1 MSQLSPQPNL
11 VKTRA
16 FQLALV
22 FNWACMGVGVWT
34 YLTFNQELP
43 FVLIIL
49 LGGLPMLFVI
59 LRYTARIKAAK
70 ATAASNPKIV
80 E

>member
-1 MSQLSPQPNL
+1 MSQPSPQPNL

-22 FNWACMGVGVWT
+22 FNWACMGAGVWT

-49 LGGLPMLFVI
+49 LGGLPMLLVI
-59 LRYTARIKAAK
+59 LRYTAQIKAAK
-70 ATAASNPKIV
+70 AAAASNPKIV

>member
-1 MSQLSPQPNL
+1 
-11 VKTRA
+11 
-16 FQLALV
+16 
-22 FNWACMGVGVWT
+22 MGAGVWT

-49 LGGLPMLFVI
+49 LGGMPMLFVI
-59 LRYTARIKAAK
+59 LRYTGRIKAER
-70 ATAASNPKIV
+70 AAAARSNPKIV